1 MAGALFRNAATDAAR
16 IFRSQRTAPA
26 NLLGKVD
33 PSLRD
38 IVRLQSRPYFHAPWK
53 AKETGFS
60 PSSLISGFCSSSSA
74 SSTASTAS
82 FAKVG
87 FIGWYLGMVKS
98 RPVLTK
104 SITSSLIYIAA
115 DLSSQTIPQDSV
127 ESYDLVRTARM
138 AGYGL
143 LILGPTLHYWFNLMS
158 RLFPKRDTITTFKK
172 MAMGQTVYG
181 PVMNVVFFSLNAAL
195 QGENG
200 SEIVA
205 RLKRDLLPTML
216 NGAMY
221 WPLCDF
227 ITFKFCPVH
236 LQPLVSNSFSY
247 LWTIYI
253 TYMASREKPT
263 AIAA

>member
-1 MAGALFRNAATDAAR
+1 MTGALFRNAASEAAR
-16 IFRSQRTAPA
+16 IFRLKLTATA
-26 NLLGKVD
+26 NPFGKLD
-33 PSLRD
+33 PLPIGGNIR
-38 IVRLQSRPYFHAPWK
+38 RLQSRPFYRTPQFLGK
-53 AKETGFS
+53 AKEIGV
-60 PSSLISGFCSSSSA
+60 SGFCTSSSS
-74 SSTASTAS
+74 STVSTA
-82 FAKVG
+82 G

-104 SITSSLIYIAA
+104 SVTSSLIYIAA
-115 DLSSQTIPQDSV
+115 DLSSQTIPQASV

-158 RLFPKRDTITTFKK
+158 RLFPKRDLITTFKK

-181 PVMNVVFFSLNAAL
+181 PAMNVVFFSLNAAL

-216 NGAMY
+216 NGVMY

-253 TYMASREKPT
+253 TYMASRAKPT
-263 AIAA
+263 AIAI